1 MRRILAGQGVRFLIG
16 GGANTLLSYALYWML
31 LPWMPYAWAY
41 TVSYAL
47 TILSGFAINTWFVFR
62 TSWSWVKLVAFP
74 LIHVV
79 NYLASLS
86 IVWVAVEILNVPK
99 TIAPVVAT
107 LIVLPLNFA
116 LTRKLIHR
124 PD

>member
-1 MRRILAGQGVRFLIG
+1 MRFLIG